1 MTTTTKN
8 IYCSAYLSEF
18 PVLAS
23 REHVGVSIVSH
34 EDGIHPEVT
43 VTDVILVEV
52 VIVIVI
58 VVGGGGL
65 ALLHPLPIQ
74 GLDTLDVV
82 RLQRQVGLVA

>member
-65 ALLHPLPIQ
+65 PFS
-74 GLDTLDVV
+74 TLSPYKVWIPWMSSGFSV
-82 RLQRQVGLVA
+82 RLGS